1 MIARCRILPLF
12 SIVVLFVFVGVSFS
26 GEGKTIELFVGESTV
41 RGCGGDT
48 WLVSIGNPAIADVEL
63 KKAGQRRYVLV
74 EAKAQGVT
82 NVVVCKGDDCTEAF
96 KLVVWNTEVEII
108 RGSDVSMQSL

>member
-1 MIARCRILPLF
+1 MIAKCRILPLF

-63 KKAGQRRYVLV
+63 KNAGERRYVLIT
-74 EAKAQGVT
+74 AKAQGIT
-82 NVVVCKGDDCTEAF
+82 NVVVCGGDNRTEPL
-96 KLVVWNTEVEII
+96 KLVVWNTEVELI